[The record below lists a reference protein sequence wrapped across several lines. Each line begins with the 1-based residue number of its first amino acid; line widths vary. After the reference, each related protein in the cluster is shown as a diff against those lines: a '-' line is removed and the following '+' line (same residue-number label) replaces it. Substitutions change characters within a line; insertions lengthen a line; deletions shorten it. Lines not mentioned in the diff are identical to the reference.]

1 MVPCQETLHFS
12 PIYYLNGTCLCAP
25 TIRKTD
31 LEIRSTLLSNF
42 TTVGVKTGAPLK
54 PQKQEEKL
62 SHSFKNAGP
71 VLYLHFIKY
80 Y

>member
-1 MVPCQETLHFS
+1 MVHV
-12 PIYYLNGTCLCAP
+12 YV
-25 TIRKTD
+25 
-31 LEIRSTLLSNF
+31 LLQSEKRILRFDRHYCVSNF

-80 Y
+80 YEEIS